1 MLITLLW
8 LKKLNRVIR
17 LLNLKLVLESGLQTY
32 ASISSKGYNK
42 NWLKEI
48 FIIDSVTKINSWTH
62 KIIDLIGGK
71 KIGRFHEKEL
81 LLSTL

>member
-48 FIIDSVTKINSWTH
+48 FIIDSVTKIKFWTH